1 MKSKK
6 HSSKELKFYCR
17 ELSMMIGA
25 GHSISYVLE
34 NISTTAGKNLSET
47 SYLVR
52 KKIGSG
58 MSLSDSFS
66 RTDRFTE
73 FFVEMVRAGE
83 VSGNLDRVFEE
94 LSIYYDKEHNLRSK
108 LLNIMIY
115 PTMLI
120 FLSTVI
126 FNFILVK
133 IIPVFAESLDING
146 VELPTLTRIIIRYS
160 RFLNENALIFFSSII
175 LLVIAI
181 IYKFK
186 NSYSLKIRL
195 QKARVRVPVLRD
207 IYKLILS
214 VKFSTTMSML
224 LSSGVGVLDAMD
236 ISSQALENT
245 YIYSRI
251 FMARK
256 FIKRGNSVTNALNVT
271 DIFPESFTNILK
283 AGEISGMMD
292 ESFYSLR
299 IYYEKELDIFFDKMI
314 KLIEPI
320 MIIVI
325 GLVIGVGVIS
335 IVLPMFDAI
344 SSISY

>member
-1 MKSKK
+1 MKIKK

-34 NISTTAGKNLSET
+34 NISTTAGKNMAET

-52 KKIGSG
+52 KMIGSG
-58 MSLSDSFS
+58 LSLSDSFN
-66 RTDRFTE
+66 RTNRFSD

-83 VSGNLDRVFEE
+83 LSGNLDRVFDE
-94 LSIYYDKEHNLRSK
+94 LSTYYDKEHNLRSK
-108 LLNIMIY
+108 VLNIMIY
-115 PTMLI
+115 PLMLI
-120 FLSTVI
+120 LLATVI
-126 FNFILVK
+126 FNFILIK
-133 IIPVFAESLDING
+133 IIPVFAESLDISG
-146 VELPTLTRIIIRYS
+146 VELPALTRVIIGYS
-160 RFLNENALIFFSSII
+160 RFLNENAFVFFSSLTLLLII
-175 LLVIAI
+175 IV
-181 IYKFK
+181 YKFK
-186 NSYSLKIRL
+186 NSDSLKIRL

-207 IYKLILS
+207 IYKLLLS

-245 YIYSRI
+245 YVYSRI

-256 FIKRGNSVTNALNVT
+256 FIRRGNSVTNALNVT
-271 DIFPESFTNILK
+271 DVFPESFINILK

-320 MIIVI
+320 MIIII
-325 GLVIGVGVIS
+325 GLIIGVGVIS

-344 SSISY
+344 SSMTY